1 MSIWS
6 MWSTEFIL
14 CDKTKQK
21 DERKNKPLRGYMKIN
36 WKAQQHQC
44 TQKCPMRVYV
54 LFVCVT
60 IAKSR
65 RCGNQMQL
73 KIRATILQPPQ
84 QAHIHFHHLI
94 KLHPSTSFCTFLFFH
109 CSALFTSAFIFRQ
122 FSYIPLLSVKRSC
135 PIVSSASSAFVLY
148 VHIYVGRFC
157 LRFRLV
163 VCTIYAAKRLKLFF
177 LFVFVSLG
185 LFSLLTA
192 RSSARMFFAC
202 FLFCFHFHLS
212 FWHSGLLLLI
222 LHRVFLYICSDAF
235 ARCCSSMCNKFL
247 LFSLSIPLC
256 AHIRMYSSAGCIRLH
271 RNRAACHKPK
281 PDIVLY
287 VYLFCVVFHFFLIK

>member
-177 LFVFVSLG
+177 SSSSSLSACFHCLPRARLRECFSRAFCFVF
-185 LFSLLTA
+185 
-192 RSSARMFFAC
+192 
-202 FLFCFHFHLS
+202 
-212 FWHSGLLLLI
+212 I
-222 LHRVFLYICSDAF
+222 
-235 ARCCSSMCNKFL
+235 
-247 LFSLSIPLC
+247 SI
-256 AHIRMYSSAGCIRLH
+256 
-271 RNRAACHKPK
+271 
-281 PDIVLY
+281 
-287 VYLFCVVFHFFLIK
+287 YLFGIAAYCC